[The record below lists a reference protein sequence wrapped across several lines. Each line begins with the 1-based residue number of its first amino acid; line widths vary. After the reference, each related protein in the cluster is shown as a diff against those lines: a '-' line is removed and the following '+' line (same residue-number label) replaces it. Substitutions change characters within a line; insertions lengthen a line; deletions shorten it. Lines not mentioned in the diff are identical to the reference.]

1 MSEIKNGKAAAALAV
16 FALAVLLSV
25 PPAAQTKPA
34 SVDSD
39 SDAVIL
45 IPSQLKHRHI
55 LFLKDIPLP
64 SATALEFNPS
74 PPAPKKPA
82 ILGATFAHVSAVPL
96 KMDSAN
102 VFHSADGGKTWGV
115 SELAAAPERGR
126 MIASLPGRSAGAKVL
141 TALRARN
148 EKGGTLADLAC
159 AQTSWP
165 PSAAYFKQGCDE
177 FAKRPFAEC
186 LADRRPRGC
195 MFALGEEET
204 PVDDPPSRAGE
215 DFDILDFRMGYD
227 AQWLYFDITVQ
238 GEISPGSLAPIAL
251 NQYAVTV
258 MNPASAAPDPEQ
270 GLPLDGALI
279 RLLPLGYSVSGIA
292 PPCSVIINRD
302 GVPTEDSS
310 SAVCEIRDSHALFK
324 VKRNLWPGKQPLN
337 EFIVFAHTGVLRNKQ
352 LDHFSF
358 VDITGL
364 TRARL
369 SASSYTVAK

>member
-1 MSEIKNGKAAAALAV
+1 VAIASFI
-16 FALAVLLSV
+16 LSV
-25 PPAAQTKPA
+25 IICAPLTAQTPPAAGDFDP
-34 SVDSD
+34 
-39 SDAVIL
+39 DAVVL

-64 SATALEFNPS
+64 SATTPEFDPS

-96 KMDSAN
+96 KMDSAS
-102 VFHSADGGKTWGV
+102 VFHSANGGKTWDV
-115 SELAAAPERGR
+115 SELAPAKERGR
-126 MIASLPGRSAGAKVL
+126 MLASLPGRSAGAKVL
-141 TALRARN
+141 TAFRARN
-148 EKGGTLADLAC
+148 EKSGTLADLAC
-159 AQTSWP
+159 AQSSWP
-165 PSAAYFKQGCDE
+165 PSAAYFKQDCDE

-186 LADRRPRGC
+186 LENRRPRGC

-227 AQWLYFDITVQ
+227 SNWLYFDITVQ
-238 GEISPGSLAPIAL
+238 GEISTGSLTPIAL

-258 MNPASAAPDPEQ
+258 MNPASSAPDPEQ
-270 GLPLDGALI
+270 GLPLDGALV

-292 PPCSVIINRD
+292 QPCAVIINRD
-302 GVPTEDSS
+302 GIPTEDVSS
-310 SAVCEIRDSHALFK
+310 VVCEIRDSHALFK
-324 VKRNLWPGKQPLN
+324 VKRKLWPGKQPLT

-352 LDHFSF
+352 LDHYSF

-369 SASSYTVAK
+369 AASSYTVSK